1 MNWVHFVSCIG
12 DVVATDLWLGCVDLG
27 KQARDGDL
35 PEDKR
40 RWTSAGNCEED
51 ADLQCRVSLKVLRPF
66 ETF

>member
-12 DVVATDLWLGCVDLG
+12 DVVATDLWLGI
-27 KQARDGDL
+27 KARDGDL